1 MEKKINLFG
10 SINITYQHVEFLL
23 ILITFAMGAIVVY
36 FFKDK
41 IERKMIEKYT
51 NNKKLYLFYAEWCS
65 ASRSFLPIWNKLK
78 INKNMSDNMIT
89 YNVDKE
95 EHNEERNIDK
105 KSKLDKFDIKYLP
118 TVYFVS
124 GNKSIEYKG
133 DRKVKDLLEFWEN
146 N

>member
-1 MEKKINLFG
+1 MVKKIKLYGNVY
-10 SINITYQHVEFLL
+10 ITYQHVEFIL
-23 ILITFAMGAIVVY
+23 ILITLIMGAIVVY
-36 FFKDK
+36 FSKDK
-41 IERKMIEKYT
+41 IEKKMIERYT
-51 NNKKLYLFYAEWCS
+51 NNKKLYLFYADWCG
-65 ASRSFLPIWNKLK
+65 ASRSFLPVWNKLK
-78 INKNMSDNMIT
+78 TNKDISDSMIT

-95 EHNEERNIDK
+95 EHNEERQEDK

-133 DRKVKDLLEFWEN
+133 ERTVKDLLEYWKN